1 MFRKIEEDERNGAQ
15 KFLQA
20 MQRIPLV
27 QIALAQ
33 LQMGT
38 PLPEIA
44 AALSA
49 NLIETFDQQNQQIG
63 RLQREV
69 LHKTGLCE
77 DYQKRAQEW
86 RQNPLQERLARAE
99 QALDEKSGEALSFH
113 TDLILGRH
121 KFERERSAQ
130 AQEIQELRGRVAE
143 LNRLIAKQHGQ
154 LSNLIGSD
162 TP

>member
-1 MFRKIEEDERNGAQ
+1 MFVRLEETERSGVQ

-20 MQRIPLV
+20 MQHIPPV

-33 LQMGT
+33 LQMGA

-49 NLIETFDQQNQQIG
+49 NLIETFDGLNQQIG
-63 RLQREV
+63 QLQREV

-86 RQNPLQERLARAE
+86 RQDPLQEQLARAE
-99 QALDEKSGEALSFH
+99 QALEEKVREAMNFETNLNQFRRESG
-113 TDLILGRH
+113 
-121 KFERERSAQ
+121 AQ
-130 AQEIQELRGRVAE
+130 AQEIQELREQVSE
-143 LNRLIAKQHGQ
+143 LNRLVAKQHRQ